1 MFENK
6 YYLEEQLLIEQ
17 HRLMQL
23 QRMEHQVQQASLT
36 IKYNI
41 LIERNQLDIKHL
53 KQVQLLESLH
63 IREIFNMKLKQVLIL
78 NQSQCNQLIKCQQ
91 VEQKQLKDYQK
102 FEQSLMFKK
111 NNLTN
116 QLKKYYKPDSQIE
129 VIYQKIEKINFQKEK
144 INRNIIF
151 FFQKKNF
158 ELSTISL

>member
-23 QRMEHQVQQASLT
+23 QRIEHQVQQDSLT

-78 NQSQCNQLIKCQQ
+78 NQSQCDQLIKYQQ
-91 VEQKQLKDYQK
+91 VEQKQLKNHQQ
-102 FEQSLMFKK
+102 FEQSLMFKN
-111 NNLTN
+111 NNLKN
-116 QLKKYYKPDSQIE
+116 RLKKYYKSDSEIKD
-129 VIYQKIEKINFQKEK
+129 IYQKIGKINFQKEE

-158 ELSTISL
+158 ELSLISL